1 MNKSQYNVGYKQQQ
15 LLINILLYCIQIIMR
30 QIIEIQVIV
39 HLVVMTKLLN
49 QIFHQKLDNILLLD
63 NLEIF
68 ILIQT
73 LIMYLHNKD
82 ILKGYN
88 YLTEQFQNHI
98 FKIFIVQIQTHHL
111 NLNFNLIKL
120 LTFNEKLIIKH
131 IIKTIRIYFSIIKY
145 NSILI

>member
-1 MNKSQYNVGYKQQQ
+1 M
-15 LLINILLYCIQIIMR
+15 
-30 QIIEIQVIV
+30 IV

-73 LIMYLHNKD
+73 PIMYLHNKD

-131 IIKTIRIYFSIIKY
+131 T
-145 NSILI
+145 